1 MIQAFFE
8 CLPSVGMGEKSSM
21 PFALVKKQAKIKKYR
36 KNRLSYLRRVPS
48 AGRTAIGPACK
59 EQSSRVF
66 YAWVRKNPTS
76 GGMHGM
82 TKYVIKRILYM
93 FLTMFVIT
101 VMCFVLIKLLP
112 LPAVR
117 EMGRDINLVLAKRE
131 KMGYNKPI
139 MVQFFLYLKSIFTE
153 WDWGV
158 GEQMYEGLGIWDVM
172 MQKLPYTIVVNLYS
186 ILISIPLGLG
196 LGIYAALKKNK
207 WQDAVI
213 STLVMVFISVPSYVY
228 AFLVQYIFCFQLGWF
243 PLQLASLSQAGSI
256 FSGKMFVSMVPAIMS
271 LSFGVIAGFTR
282 YTRAEL
288 SEVLTGDY
296 MLLARTK
303 GLTKAQ
309 AISRH
314 ALRNAMVV
322 ILPMIIGEFIGILG
336 GSLIIENIF
345 GIPGIG
351 NLYVNSINVRDYNFF
366 MALNIFYTLIG
377 LVSGIVIDI
386 SYGFIDP
393 RIRMG
398 SKK

>member
-1 MIQAFFE
+1 
-8 CLPSVGMGEKSSM
+8 
-21 PFALVKKQAKIKKYR
+21 
-36 KNRLSYLRRVPS
+36 
-48 AGRTAIGPACK
+48 
-59 EQSSRVF
+59 
-66 YAWVRKNPTS
+66 
-76 GGMHGM
+76 M
-82 TKYVIKRILYM
+82 TKYVIKRILFM
-93 FLTMFVIT
+93 LLTLFVIT
-101 VMCFVLIKLLP
+101 LMCFVLIKLLP

-139 MVQFFLYLKSIFTE
+139 MVQFFLYLKNIFTE

-172 MQKLPYTIVVNLYS
+172 TQKLPYTVVVNLYS
-186 ILISIPLGLG
+186 ILVSIPLGLG

-207 WQDAVI
+207 WQDAFI

-228 AFLVQYIFCFQLGWF
+228 ACLVQYFFCFRLGWF

-256 FSGKMFVSMVPAIMS
+256 FSWKMFVSMIPAIMS

-314 ALRNAMVV
+314 AMRNAMVV

-366 MALNIFYTLIG
+366 MALTIFYTLIG

-386 SYGFIDP
+386 SYGIIDP

>member
-1 MIQAFFE
+1 
-8 CLPSVGMGEKSSM
+8 MG
-21 PFALVKKQAKIKKYR
+21 KYI
-36 KNRLSYLRRVPS
+36 V
-48 AGRTAIGPACK
+48 
-59 EQSSRVF
+59 
-66 YAWVRKNPTS
+66 
-76 GGMHGM
+76 
-82 TKYVIKRILYM
+82 KRILLM
-93 FLTMFVIT
+93 FLTLFIIMT
-101 VMCFVLIKLLP
+101 MCFVLIKLLP

-117 EMGRDINLVLAKRE
+117 EMGRDVNLILAKRE

-139 MVQFFLYLKSIFTE
+139 LVQYYLFLKNVLTE

-158 GEQMYEGLGIWDVM
+158 GEQMYEGYSVWNVM
-172 MQKLPYTIVVNLYS
+172 MQKLPYTVLVNLYS
-186 ILISIPLGLG
+186 ILFAIPLGLSF
-196 LGIYAALKKNK
+196 GIYAALKKNK
-207 WQDAVI
+207 WQDHLI
-213 STLVMVFISVPSYVY
+213 STAVMVFISVPSYVY
-228 AFLVQYIFCFQLGWF
+228 AFLIQYFLCFRLGWF
-243 PLQLASLSQAGSI
+243 PLQLESLGSAGSL
-256 FSGKMFVSMVPAIMS
+256 FSWKMFSSMIPAILS
-271 LSFGVIAGFTR
+271 LGFGTVAGLTR

-345 GIPGIG
+345 GIPGVG
-351 NLYVNSINVRDYNFF
+351 NLYINSINVRDYNFF
-366 MALNIFYTLIG
+366 MAMSVFYTFIG
-377 LVSGIVIDI
+377 LASGIVNDI
-386 SYGFIDP
+386 SYGLIDP

>member
-1 MIQAFFE
+1 
-8 CLPSVGMGEKSSM
+8 
-21 PFALVKKQAKIKKYR
+21 
-36 KNRLSYLRRVPS
+36 
-48 AGRTAIGPACK
+48 
-59 EQSSRVF
+59 
-66 YAWVRKNPTS
+66 
-76 GGMHGM
+76 M
-82 TKYVIKRILYM
+82 TKYVIKRILLM
-93 FLTMFVIT
+93 FLTLFVIT

-112 LPAVR
+112 MPAVR
-117 EMGRDINLVLAKRE
+117 EMGRDVNLVLAKRE
-131 KMGYNKPI
+131 KMGYNRPI
-139 MVQFFLYLKSIFTE
+139 MVQFFLYIKNILTE

-172 MQKLPYTIVVNLYS
+172 MQKLPYTVVVNFYS
-186 ILISIPLGLG
+186 IIVSIPLGLG
-196 LGIYAALKKNK
+196 LGVYAALKKNK
-207 WQDAVI
+207 WQDALI

-228 AFLVQYIFCFQLGWF
+228 AFLVQYIFCFKLGWF
-243 PLQLASLSQAGSI
+243 PLQLASESQAGSL
-256 FSGKMFVSMVPAIMS
+256 FTWKMFTSMVPAIMS

-314 ALRNAMVV
+314 AMRNAMVV
-322 ILPMIIGEFIGILG
+322 ILPMIFGEFIGIMG

-351 NLYVNSINVRDYNFF
+351 NLYISSINVRDYNFF

-377 LVSGIVIDI
+377 LVSGIVVDI

>member
-1 MIQAFFE
+1 
-8 CLPSVGMGEKSSM
+8 
-21 PFALVKKQAKIKKYR
+21 
-36 KNRLSYLRRVPS
+36 
-48 AGRTAIGPACK
+48 
-59 EQSSRVF
+59 
-66 YAWVRKNPTS
+66 
-76 GGMHGM
+76 M
-82 TKYVIKRILYM
+82 TKYVIKRILLM
-93 FLTMFVIT
+93 FLTLFVIMT
-101 VMCFVLIKLLP
+101 MCFVLIKLLP

-117 EMGRDINLVLAKRE
+117 EMGRDINLIMAKRE
-131 KMGYNKPI
+131 QMGYNKPI
-139 MVQFFLYLKSIFTE
+139 MVQYFLFWKSIVTA

-158 GEQMYEGLGIWDVM
+158 GEQMYEGLSVWSVLIN
-172 MQKLPYTIVVNLYS
+172 KLPYTVLVNLYS
-186 ILISIPLGLG
+186 ILIAIPLGLM
-196 LGIYAALKKNK
+196 LGIYAALKKNR
-207 WQDAVI
+207 WQDHLI
-213 STLVMVFISVPSYVY
+213 STLVVVFISVPSYVY
-228 AFLVQYIFCFQLGWF
+228 AFLVQYLFCFRLGWF
-243 PLQLASLSQAGSI
+243 PLTLESLDNASL
-256 FSGKMFVSMVPAIMS
+256 FSAKMFRSMFPAIMS
-271 LSFGVIAGFTR
+271 LGFGVVAGLTR

-345 GIPGIG
+345 AIPGIG
-351 NLYVNSINVRDYNFF
+351 NLYISSINVRDYNFF
-366 MALNIFYTLIG
+366 MALTVFYTFIG
-377 LVSGIVIDI
+377 LASGIIIDI

>member
-1 MIQAFFE
+1 
-8 CLPSVGMGEKSSM
+8 
-21 PFALVKKQAKIKKYR
+21 
-36 KNRLSYLRRVPS
+36 
-48 AGRTAIGPACK
+48 
-59 EQSSRVF
+59 
-66 YAWVRKNPTS
+66 
-76 GGMHGM
+76 MHGM

-112 LPAVR
+112 LPVVK

-139 MVQFFLYLKSIFTE
+139 MVQFFLYMKSIFTE

-158 GEQMYEGLGIWDVM
+158 GEQMYESLPIWDVM
-172 MQKLPYTIVVNLYS
+172 MQKLPYTVVVNLYS
-186 ILISIPLGLG
+186 ILVSIPLGLG

-207 WQDAVI
+207 WQDAFI

-228 AFLVQYIFCFQLGWF
+228 AFLIQYIFCFRLNWF
-243 PLQLASLSQAGSI
+243 PLQLASLSQAGSL
-256 FSGKMFVSMVPAIMS
+256 FSWKMFVSMVPAIMS
-271 LSFGVIAGFTR
+271 LSFGSIAGFTR

-336 GSLIIENIF
+336 GSMIIENIF

>member
-1 MIQAFFE
+1 
-8 CLPSVGMGEKSSM
+8 
-21 PFALVKKQAKIKKYR
+21 
-36 KNRLSYLRRVPS
+36 
-48 AGRTAIGPACK
+48 
-59 EQSSRVF
+59 
-66 YAWVRKNPTS
+66 
-76 GGMHGM
+76 M
-82 TKYVIKRILYM
+82 T
-93 FLTMFVIT
+93 
-101 VMCFVLIKLLP
+101 
-112 LPAVR
+112 
-117 EMGRDINLVLAKRE
+117 
-131 KMGYNKPI
+131 
-139 MVQFFLYLKSIFTE
+139 
-153 WDWGV
+153 
-158 GEQMYEGLGIWDVM
+158 
-172 MQKLPYTIVVNLYS
+172 QKLPYTVVVNVYS

-207 WQDAVI
+207 WQDAFI

-228 AFLVQYIFCFQLGWF
+228 AFLVQYIFCYKLGWF
-243 PLQLASLSQAGSI
+243 ELQVLSESKAGSL
-256 FSGKMFVSMVPAIMS
+256 FSFKMFASMVPAVMS
-271 LSFGVIAGFTR
+271 LSFGSIAGFTR

-314 ALRNAMVV
+314 AMRNAMVV
-322 ILPMIIGEFIGILG
+322 ILPMIIGEFIGVLG

-351 NLYVNSINVRDYNFF
+351 NLYVTSINLRDYNFF
-366 MALNIFYTLIG
+366 MALTIFYTLIG
-377 LVSGIVIDI
+377 LVSGIVIDV

>member
-1 MIQAFFE
+1 
-8 CLPSVGMGEKSSM
+8 
-21 PFALVKKQAKIKKYR
+21 
-36 KNRLSYLRRVPS
+36 
-48 AGRTAIGPACK
+48 
-59 EQSSRVF
+59 
-66 YAWVRKNPTS
+66 
-76 GGMHGM
+76 M
-82 TKYVIKRILYM
+82 TKYVIKRILLM
-93 FLTMFVIT
+93 FLTLFVIMT
-101 VMCFVLIKLLP
+101 MCFVLIKLLP

-117 EMGRDINLVLAKRE
+117 EMGRDINLIMAKRE
-131 KMGYNKPI
+131 QMGYNKPI
-139 MVQFFLYLKSIFTE
+139 MVQYFLFWKSIVTA

-158 GEQMYEGLGIWDVM
+158 GEQMYEGLSVWNVLIS
-172 MQKLPYTIVVNLYS
+172 KLPYTVLVNLYS
-186 ILISIPLGLG
+186 ILIAIPLGLM
-196 LGIYAALKKNK
+196 LGIYAALKKNR
-207 WQDAVI
+207 WQDHLI
-213 STLVMVFISVPSYVY
+213 STLVVVFISVPSYVY
-228 AFLVQYIFCFQLGWF
+228 AFLVQYLFCFKLGWF
-243 PLQLASLSQAGSI
+243 PLTLESLDNASL
-256 FSGKMFVSMVPAIMS
+256 FSAKMFRSMFPAIMS
-271 LSFGVIAGFTR
+271 LGFGVVAGLTR

-345 GIPGIG
+345 AIPGIG
-351 NLYVNSINVRDYNFF
+351 NLYISSINVRDYNFF
-366 MALNIFYTLIG
+366 MALTVFYTVIG
-377 LVSGIVIDI
+377 LASGIIIDI

>member
-1 MIQAFFE
+1 
-8 CLPSVGMGEKSSM
+8 
-21 PFALVKKQAKIKKYR
+21 
-36 KNRLSYLRRVPS
+36 
-48 AGRTAIGPACK
+48 
-59 EQSSRVF
+59 
-66 YAWVRKNPTS
+66 
-76 GGMHGM
+76 M

-117 EMGRDINLVLAKRE
+117 EMGKDINLVLMRRE

-139 MVQFFLYLKSIFTE
+139 MVQFFLYVKNILTE

-172 MQKLPYTIVVNLYS
+172 MQKLPYTVVVNLYS
-186 ILISIPLGLG
+186 ILVSIPLGLG

-207 WQDAVI
+207 WQDAFI
-213 STLVMVFISVPSYVY
+213 STMVMVFISVPSYVY
-228 AFLVQYIFCFQLGWF
+228 AFLVQYIFCFKLNWF
-243 PLQLASLSQAGSI
+243 PLQLASLSQTGSL

-314 ALRNAMVV
+314 AMRNAMVV
-322 ILPMIIGEFIGILG
+322 ILPMIFGEFIGILG
-336 GSLIIENIF
+336 GSMIIENIF

-366 MALNIFYTLIG
+366 MALNVFYTLIG

-386 SYGFIDP
+386 SYGLIDP

>member
-1 MIQAFFE
+1 
-8 CLPSVGMGEKSSM
+8 
-21 PFALVKKQAKIKKYR
+21 
-36 KNRLSYLRRVPS
+36 
-48 AGRTAIGPACK
+48 
-59 EQSSRVF
+59 
-66 YAWVRKNPTS
+66 
-76 GGMHGM
+76 M

-112 LPAVR
+112 LPAVK
-117 EMGRDINLVLAKRE
+117 EMGRDLNLVLAKRE

-139 MVQFFLYLKSIFTE
+139 MVQFFLYMKSIFTE

-158 GEQMYEGLGIWDVM
+158 GEQMYESLAIWDVM

-228 AFLVQYIFCFQLGWF
+228 AFLVQYIFCFRLGWF
-243 PLQLASLSQAGSI
+243 PLQLASLSQAGSL

-314 ALRNAMVV
+314 AMRNAMVV
-322 ILPMIIGEFIGILG
+322 ILPMIIGEFIGIMG

-351 NLYVNSINVRDYNFF
+351 NLYINSINVRDYNFF
-366 MALNIFYTLIG
+366 MALTIFYTLIG

-386 SYGFIDP
+386 SYGLIDP

-398 SKK
+398 SRK

>member
-1 MIQAFFE
+1 MQADGRSGQPIAGKNE
-8 CLPSVGMGEKSSM
+8 LP
-21 PFALVKKQAKIKKYR
+21 
-36 KNRLSYLRRVPS
+36 
-48 AGRTAIGPACK
+48 
-59 EQSSRVF
+59 
-66 YAWVRKNPTS
+66 
-76 GGMHGM
+76 GGDWM
-82 TKYVIKRILYM
+82 TKYVIKRILLM
-93 FLTMFVIT
+93 FLTLFVIMT
-101 VMCFVLIKLLP
+101 MCFVLIKLLP

-117 EMGRDINLVLAKRE
+117 EMGRDINLIMAKRE
-131 KMGYNKPI
+131 QMGYNKPI
-139 MVQFFLYLKSIFTE
+139 MVQYFLFWKSIVTA

-158 GEQMYEGLGIWDVM
+158 GEQMYEGLSVWSVLIS
-172 MQKLPYTIVVNLYS
+172 KLPYTVLVNLYS
-186 ILISIPLGLG
+186 ILIAIPLGLM
-196 LGIYAALKKNK
+196 LGIYAALKKNR
-207 WQDAVI
+207 WQDHLI
-213 STLVMVFISVPSYVY
+213 STLVVVFISVPSYVY
-228 AFLVQYIFCFQLGWF
+228 AFLVQYLFCFRLGWF
-243 PLQLASLSQAGSI
+243 PLTLESLDNASL
-256 FSGKMFVSMVPAIMS
+256 FSAKMFRSMFPAIMS
-271 LSFGVIAGFTR
+271 LGFGVVAGLTR

-345 GIPGIG
+345 AIPGIG
-351 NLYVNSINVRDYNFF
+351 NLYISSINVRDYNFF
-366 MALNIFYTLIG
+366 MALTVFYTFIG
-377 LVSGIVIDI
+377 LASGIIIDI